1 MAQGRKTS
9 SILICAAT
17 FILMEVAALV
27 LLHGT
32 SALQNIWINRASH
45 RVMAVLWGSGEK
57 LRSHFQLERL
67 NEELQAENAALQE
80 RLRAYERLEADREA
94 QARTGTPSKSNYRY
108 IPATV
113 VKMSRNR
120 TRNYI
125 ILDKGSEDG
134 VRPQSGII
142 SDRGVVG
149 IVEAVDK
156 HYSYGIT
163 LMNPD
168 MSVGA
173 RVGSSDVVAPLSWDG
188 LGTSGAV
195 VRNIPPHYAI
205 EPGDTVRT
213 SGYSTIFPP
222 GIPIGTTGRTHL
234 VDGSTRA
241 VDVTL
246 FQDFATVRYVTVVDN
261 LERAEIM
268 AVEAAG
274 EGRR

>member
-1 MAQGRKTS
+1 MAPGRKTS

-27 LLHGT
+27 MLHGT

-45 RVMAVLWGSGEK
+45 RVMALLWGSGET

-67 NEELQAENAALQE
+67 NEELQAENARLQE
-80 RLRAYERLEADREA
+80 RLRDYERLEGDREA
-94 QARTGTPSKSNYRY
+94 QARAGRAPKSTYRY

-134 VRPQSGII
+134 IRPQSGII
-142 SDRGVVG
+142 SDKGVVG

-168 MSVGA
+168 MSIGA
-173 RVGSSDVVAPLSWDG
+173 RLGNSQLVAPLSWNG
-188 LGTSGAV
+188 RSSGRAIM
-195 VRNIPPHYAI
+195 RDLPPHIDVA
-205 EPGDTVRT
+205 PGDTVRT
-213 SGYSTIFPP
+213 SGFSTIFPP
-222 GIPIGTTGRTHL
+222 
-234 VDGSTRA
+234 
-241 VDVTL
+241 
-246 FQDFATVRYVTVVDN
+246 
-261 LERAEIM
+261 E
-268 AVEAAG
+268 
-274 EGRR
+274 